1 MNKRDEK
8 ELLKKFLFS
17 SIFLSL
23 SLIAACGGGSSGTT
37 PQTEPSQNLQGT
49 YTGAATAGDFAIFT
63 VSGTTLSYS
72 LKGAIFGQIKDS
84 IDIEPMFAEAGP
96 YTHFW
101 KSTSGNVAIF
111 LSGNIGLAYVQNAK
125 DTQDAIVVGLKDV
138 SNINNIIGKT
148 FVYVDLRTNGV
159 DGCEIKINGTINDT
173 SGTFDYTCL
182 SGHSGTGCWKLNS
195 QSNILTATVN
205 PPKDA
210 NGNPDCVNWDGS
222 NPTEYVIAK
231 PGNNRAGFV
240 VDHTDGS
247 GVGIGLERKAYSTEL
262 NRDKVYTFETLSI
275 DSSGKICP
283 AIVTISFDGVDWKYE
298 WKSTYCN
305 ETARGTL
312 SLDNVCPNTTY
323 NGVICATDNK
333 GNQYNV
339 MFDPVDG
346 YYIAISTD
354 GTYIEIGALK

>member
-1 MNKRDEK
+1 MNRRGLSKI
-8 ELLKKFLFS
+8 LLFS

-23 SLIAACGGGSSGTT
+23 GLMIACGGGSSGTT
-37 PQTEPSQNLQGT
+37 PQTEPSQDLQGT

-72 LKGAIFGQIKDS
+72 LKGTIFGQIKNS
-84 IDIEPMFAEAGP
+84 IDIEPMFAGTGP
-96 YTHFW
+96 HTHFW
-101 KSTSGNVAIF
+101 KSKNGNVEIF
-111 LSGNIGLAYVQNAK
+111 LSSNIGLAYVQNAK
-125 DTQDAIVVGLKDV
+125 DTQDAIVVGLKDI

-159 DGCEIKINGTINDT
+159 DGCEIKINGTINNT

-182 SGHSGTGCWKLNS
+182 SGLSGTGCWKLDS

-205 PPKDA
+205 PPKDI

-247 GVGIGLERKAYSTEL
+247 GVGIGLEKKAYSAEL
-262 NRDKVYTFETLSI
+262 DQNKTYTFEIIGI
-275 DSSGKICP
+275 DSSGNICP
-283 AIVTISFDGVDWKYE
+283 ATVTISFDGSSWKYE

-305 ETARGTL
+305 EITSGTL
-312 SLDNVCPNTTY
+312 SLDKVCPNTTY